1 MVTKRKGTSGT
12 KEKRQVKVGKLN
24 LNKETVK
31 DLGDAETRKVMGGA
45 AREKCKTLDI
55 VYSCATR

>member
-12 KEKRQVKVGKLN
+12 KEKRKVEVGKLN

-31 DLGDAETRKVMGGA
+31 DLAEAEKRKVKGGA
-45 AREKCKTLDI
+45 AQEKCRTFNF
-55 VYSCATR
+55 ATCG